1 MVKAVIFD
9 MFETLVSLFEGK
21 AYFGEDMAAD
31 IAISYE
37 EFRDPWHATEN
48 DRTLGKMTIEEGIGA
63 ALRVVGAYSEE
74 NVQLLASKRRA
85 SLDDTFSAIP
95 KESDQLLQHLHDNGI
110 KTGLIS
116 NCFSDE
122 AEYIRKCRLYPLLD
136 KALLSYEEGIGKP
149 NPAIYLKIVEE
160 LDVHPEECLYV
171 GDGGSNELFTAEEI
185 GMKPIQALWY
195 RPIMYEPHVPS
206 PVYEEFLHAE
216 TQTDI
221 EKQISIMQDL
231 NSPNTPP

>member
-1 MVKAVIFD
+1 MIKAVIFD

-31 IAISYE
+31 IGVSYDV
-37 EFRDPWHATEN
+37 FRDPWHATED
-48 DRTLGKMTIEEGIGA
+48 DRTLGKVTIEEGIGE
-63 ALRVVGAYSEE
+63 ALRVVGAFSEE
-74 NVQLLASKRRA
+74 NVRLLAGKRRA

-95 KESDQLLQHLHDNGI
+95 KESDLLLQHLHDKGI

-122 AEYIRKCRLYPLLD
+122 AEYIRKCRLYPLLE
-136 KALLSYEEGIGKP
+136 KAMLSYEQGIGKP
-149 NPAIYLKIVEE
+149 DPAIYIKILEE
-160 LDVHPEECLYV
+160 LDVLPEECLYV
-171 GDGGSNELFTAEEI
+171 GDGGSNELFTAGEI
-185 GMKPIQALWY
+185 GMKPVQALWY

-216 TQTDI
+216 TQKDI
-221 EKQISIMQDL
+221 ESYL
-231 NSPNTPP
+231 